1 MRDSAEIDGTAKQNV
16 VHFGVASNIAK
27 LRDSGGGVGGGFLLQ
42 TLLFKTTPIPTSWAK
57 N

>member
-42 TLLFKTTPIPTSWAK
+42 TLLFKTTPIHTSWA
-57 N
+57 NN